1 MDRRFGESSR
11 IVFSILVLDKTFH
24 LHCILVLLIFWIRIY
39 LTHQPNDPFS
49 EPQHSLEHEI
59 DKGTAEEDSDEGDG
73 HVFLQV
79 ADGGFV
85 TGEIA
90 FDELQIT
97 TVGPAEDIEDITDE
111 EGDEAYEDVPQ
122 RVVDDGKGE
131 GNGFC
136 HKEAEHNEGECHQ
149 CRDEIAD
156 SGRKQKAENGVQII
170 GVHPLGNALKRAVK
184 T

>member
-1 MDRRFGESSR
+1 ME
-11 IVFSILVLDKTFH
+11 II
-24 LHCILVLLIFWIRIY
+24 

-49 EPQHSLEHEI
+49 EPQYDLEHKV
-59 DKGTAEEDSDEGDG
+59 DKDAAEEDGEEGDG

-97 TVGPAEDIEDITDE
+97 TVGAAEDIEDIAHE

-122 RVVDDGKGE
+122 RVVDDGKSE

-136 HKEAEHNEGECHQ
+136 HEETEDNE
-149 CRDEIAD
+149 RDRHERRNEIAD
-156 SGRKQKAENGVQII
+156 AGRKQEAENGVQII
-170 GVHPLGNALKRAVK
+170 GVHPPRNALKRAVE

>member
-1 MDRRFGESSR
+1 M
-11 IVFSILVLDKTFH
+11 
-24 LHCILVLLIFWIRIY
+24 
-39 LTHQPNDPFS
+39 
-49 EPQHSLEHEI
+49 
-59 DKGTAEEDSDEGDG
+59 
-73 HVFLQV
+73 FLQV

-97 TVGPAEDIEDITDE
+97 TVGAADHIKYIAHE
-111 EGDEAYEDVPQ
+111 EGNEADEDVPQ

-136 HKEAEHNEGECHQ
+136 HEETEDNEWDCHER
-149 CRDEIAD
+149 RDEIAD
-156 SGRKQKAENGVQII
+156 SGRKQETENGVQII
-170 GVHPLGNALKRAVK
+170 GIHPPGNALKCAVE

>member
-1 MDRRFGESSR
+1 MCEKHYSNQVSKP
-11 IVFSILVLDKTFH
+11 L
-24 LHCILVLLIFWIRIY
+24 
-39 LTHQPNDPFS
+39 
-49 EPQHSLEHEI
+49 HSLEHEI
-59 DKGTAEEDSDEGDG
+59 DKGTAEEDGEEGDG

-97 TVGPAEDIEDITDE
+97 TVGAAENIEDISDE

-136 HKEAEHNEGECHQ
+136 HKETEDNEWECHER
-149 CRDEIAD
+149 RDEIAD
-156 SGRKQKAENGVQII
+156 AGRKQKAENGVQII
-170 GVHPLGNALKRAVK
+170 GVHPLGNALKRAVE

>member
-1 MDRRFGESSR
+1 ME
-11 IVFSILVLDKTFH
+11 IK
-24 LHCILVLLIFWIRIY
+24 

-49 EPQHSLEHEI
+49 EPQYCLEHEI
-59 DKGTAEEDSDEGDG
+59 DKGTTEEDGEEGDG

-90 FDELQIT
+90 FYESQIT
-97 TVGPAEDIEDITDE
+97 TVGAAENIEDISDE

-122 RVVDDGKGE
+122 REVDDGKGE
-131 GNGFC
+131 RDGFC
-136 HKEAEHNEGECHQ
+136 HEETEDNEWDCHER
-149 CRDEIAD
+149 RDEIAD
-156 SGRKQKAENGVQII
+156 AGGKQEAENGVQII
-170 GVHPLGNALKRAVK
+170 GVHPLGNALKRAVE

>member
-1 MDRRFGESSR
+1 MCEKHYSNQVS
-11 IVFSILVLDKTFH
+11 K
-24 LHCILVLLIFWIRIY
+24 
-39 LTHQPNDPFS
+39 
-49 EPQHSLEHEI
+49 PQHSLEHEI
-59 DKGTAEEDSDEGDG
+59 DKGTAEEDGEEGDG

-97 TVGPAEDIEDITDE
+97 TVGAAENIEDISDE

-122 RVVDDGKGE
+122 RVVDDGKSE

-149 CRDEIAD
+149 CRGEIAKAC
-156 SGRKQKAENGVQII
+156 RKQEAENGVQII
-170 GVHPLGNALKRAVK
+170 GVHPPGNALQGAVE

>member
-1 MDRRFGESSR
+1 MG
-11 IVFSILVLDKTFH
+11 VILT
-24 LHCILVLLIFWIRIY
+24 R
-39 LTHQPNDPFS
+39 QPNDPFS

-59 DKGTAEEDSDEGDG
+59 DKGTAEEDGEEGDG
-73 HVFLQV
+73 HMFLQV

-97 TVGPAEDIEDITDE
+97 TVGPADDIEDITDE

-131 GNGFC
+131 RDGFC
-136 HKEAEHNEGECHQ
+136 HEETEDNEWERHER
-149 CRDEIAD
+149 RDEIAD
-156 SGRKQKAENGVQII
+156 AGRKQETENGVQII
-170 GVHPLGNALKRAVK
+170 GVHPLGNALQGAVE

>member
-1 MDRRFGESSR
+1 MEV
-11 IVFSILVLDKTFH
+11 I
-24 LHCILVLLIFWIRIY
+24 

-49 EPQHSLEHEI
+49 EPQHSLEHEV
-59 DKGTAEEDSDEGDG
+59 DKGTAEEDGEEGDG

-90 FDELQIT
+90 FDELQVA
-97 TVGPAEDIEDITDE
+97 TVGAADDIEDITDE
-111 EGDEAYEDVPQ
+111 EGNEAYEYVPQ
-122 RVVDDGKGE
+122 RVVDDGKSE

-136 HKEAEHNEGECHQ
+136 YKEAEHNEGECHE
-149 CRDEIAD
+149 RRNEIAKAC
-156 SGRKQKAENGVQII
+156 RKQEAENGVQII
-170 GVHPLGNALKRAVK
+170 GVHPPGNALQGAVE

>member
-1 MDRRFGESSR
+1 MCEKHYSNQ
-11 IVFSILVLDKTFH
+11 V
-24 LHCILVLLIFWIRIY
+24 
-39 LTHQPNDPFS
+39 P
-49 EPQHSLEHEI
+49 EPQYCLEHEI
-59 DKGTAEEDSDEGDG
+59 DKDAAEEDGEEGDS

-85 TGEIA
+85 ASEIA

-97 TVGPAEDIEDITDE
+97 TVGAAEDIEDISDE
-111 EGDEAYEDVPQ
+111 EGDEPYEDVPQ

-136 HKEAEHNEGECHQ
+136 HEEAEDNEWDCHER
-149 CRDEIAD
+149 RDEIAKAC
-156 SGRKQKAENGVQII
+156 RKQKAKNGVQII
-170 GVHPLGNALKRAVK
+170 GVHPPGNALKRAVE

>member
-1 MDRRFGESSR
+1 MEV
-11 IVFSILVLDKTFH
+11 I
-24 LHCILVLLIFWIRIY
+24 
-39 LTHQPNDPFS
+39 LTHQPNNPFS

-59 DKGTAEEDSDEGDG
+59 DKSTAEEDGEEGDG
-73 HVFLQV
+73 HMFLQV

-90 FDELQIT
+90 FDELQVA
-97 TVGPAEDIEDITDE
+97 TVGAADDIEDIAHE

-136 HKEAEHNEGECHQ
+136 HEETEDNEWDCHER
-149 CRDEIAD
+149 RDEIAD
-156 SGRKQKAENGVQII
+156 SGRKQEAENGV
-170 GVHPLGNALKRAVK
+170 
-184 T
+184 

>member
-1 MDRRFGESSR
+1 ME
-11 IVFSILVLDKTFH
+11 VILT
-24 LHCILVLLIFWIRIY
+24 Y
-39 LTHQPNDPFS
+39 QPNNPFS
-49 EPQHSLEHEI
+49 EPQYSLEHEI
-59 DKGTAEEDSDEGDG
+59 DKGAAEEDGEEGDG

-85 TGEIA
+85 ASEIA

-97 TVGPAEDIEDITDE
+97 TVGPAEDIEDIAHE

-131 GNGFC
+131 RDGFC
-136 HKEAEHNEGECHQ
+136 HEETEDNEWERHER
-149 CRDEIAD
+149 RDEIAD
-156 SGRKQKAENGVQII
+156 SCRKQKAENGVQII
-170 GVHPLGNALKRAVK
+170 GVHPPGNALQGAVE

>member
-1 MDRRFGESSR
+1 M
-11 IVFSILVLDKTFH
+11 
-24 LHCILVLLIFWIRIY
+24 
-39 LTHQPNDPFS
+39 
-49 EPQHSLEHEI
+49 
-59 DKGTAEEDSDEGDG
+59 
-73 HVFLQV
+73 FLNV

-97 TVGPAEDIEDITDE
+97 TVGAAEDIEDITDE
-111 EGDEAYEDVPQ
+111 EGNEAYEDVPQ

-136 HKEAEHNEGECHQ
+136 HKEAEHNEGECHER
-149 CRDEIAD
+149 RDEIAD
-156 SGRKQKAENGVQII
+156 SGRKQEAENGVQII
-170 GVHPLGNALKRAVK
+170 GIHPPGNALKRAVE

>member
-1 MDRRFGESSR
+1 MCEKHYSNQVS
-11 IVFSILVLDKTFH
+11 K
-24 LHCILVLLIFWIRIY
+24 
-39 LTHQPNDPFS
+39 
-49 EPQHSLEHEI
+49 PQHSLEHEI
-59 DKGTAEEDSDEGDG
+59 DKGTAEEDGEEGDG

-136 HKEAEHNEGECHQ
+136 HEEAEDNEWDCHE
-149 CRDEIAD
+149 RRNEIAKAC
-156 SGRKQKAENGVQII
+156 RKQEAKDGIQIV
-170 GVHPLGNALKRAVK
+170 GVHPPCNALQGVVK
-184 T
+184 A

>member
-1 MDRRFGESSR
+1 M
-11 IVFSILVLDKTFH
+11 
-24 LHCILVLLIFWIRIY
+24 
-39 LTHQPNDPFS
+39 
-49 EPQHSLEHEI
+49 
-59 DKGTAEEDSDEGDG
+59 
-73 HVFLQV
+73 FLQV

-97 TVGPAEDIEDITDE
+97 TVGAAEDIEDIAHE

-122 RVVDDGKGE
+122 RVVDDGKSE

-136 HKEAEHNEGECHQ
+136 HK
-149 CRDEIAD
+149 
-156 SGRKQKAENGVQII
+156 KAENNERECHECRGEIAKACRKQEAKDGVQII
-170 GVHPLGNALKRAVK
+170 GVHPLGNALKRAVE

>member
-1 MDRRFGESSR
+1 MEV
-11 IVFSILVLDKTFH
+11 I
-24 LHCILVLLIFWIRIY
+24 

-49 EPQHSLEHEI
+49 KPQHSLEHEI
-59 DKGTAEEDSDEGDG
+59 DKGTAEEDGEEGDG

-90 FDELQIT
+90 FYESQIT

-136 HKEAEHNEGECHQ
+136 HKETEYYEWERHER
-149 CRDEIAD
+149 RDEIAD
-156 SGRKQKAENGVQII
+156 AGWKQNAENGIQIV
-170 GVHPLGNALKRAVK
+170 GVHPTCDLLQGTVK
-184 T
+184 E

>member
-1 MDRRFGESSR
+1 MEV
-11 IVFSILVLDKTFH
+11 I
-24 LHCILVLLIFWIRIY
+24 

-59 DKGTAEEDSDEGDG
+59 DKGAAEEDSEEGEG

-90 FDELQIT
+90 FYESQIT

-131 GNGFC
+131 RDGFC
-136 HKEAEHNEGECHQ
+136 HEETENNEWECHER
-149 CRDEIAD
+149 RDEIAD
-156 SGRKQKAENGVQII
+156 ASWKQNAENGVQII
-170 GVHPLGNALKRAVK
+170 GVHPPGNALQGAVE